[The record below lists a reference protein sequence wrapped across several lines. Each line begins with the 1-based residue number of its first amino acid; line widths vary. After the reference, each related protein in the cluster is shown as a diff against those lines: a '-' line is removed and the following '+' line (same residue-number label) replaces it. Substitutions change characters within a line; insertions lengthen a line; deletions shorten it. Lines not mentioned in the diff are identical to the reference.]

1 MTCVP
6 DHLLVRNECYCV
18 LETVLSVSKW
28 YHKYIICLISLSSE
42 VVKMYSSSGLCLNE
56 LEFSDC
62 GRMVGVLSEEGIS
75 LSLVS
80 VDSQMSMAASGSCGL
95 RLRKTGEHLHFG
107 AFPVL

>member
-1 MTCVP
+1 
-6 DHLLVRNECYCV
+6 
-18 LETVLSVSKW
+18 
-28 YHKYIICLISLSSE
+28 
-42 VVKMYSSSGLCLNE
+42 MYSSSGLCLNE

-75 LSLVS
+75 PSLVS

-95 RLRKTGEHLHFG
+95 CLWKTGGHLHFG